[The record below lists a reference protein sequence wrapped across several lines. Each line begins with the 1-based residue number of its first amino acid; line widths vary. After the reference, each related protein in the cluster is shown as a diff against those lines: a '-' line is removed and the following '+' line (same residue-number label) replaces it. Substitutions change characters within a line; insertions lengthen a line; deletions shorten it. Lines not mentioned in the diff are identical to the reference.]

1 MNSQIDLT
9 LGQALRGCLL
19 ITQSVLRKYIIF
31 PSLIIAKNIGRVLL
45 FQRPEWSEDLQE
57 WKREIHIKCTY
68 DGVQLSE
75 TEFPRNW
82 LIEGIQ
88 IDRASRNSEWSYQY
102 TNV

>member
-1 MNSQIDLT
+1 M
-9 LGQALRGCLL
+9 
-19 ITQSVLRKYIIF
+19 
-31 PSLIIAKNIGRVLL
+31 IIAKNIGRVLL

-88 IDRASRNSEWSYQY
+88 IDHLMAIENESNQMVLFLNLSDLLLRNQGRKD
-102 TNV
+102 